1 MEPADDLQNEE
12 AALELHTDPMRL
24 NMGPSHPA
32 MHGTI
37 RMVLDLDGENVI
49 NLDVQPGYLHR
60 GFEKSCERG
69 TWAQVF
75 PYADRLNYVS
85 PMLNNVGWSLA
96 VEKLLQIEVPERC
109 QYYRVILGELSRI
122 ADHFTCNGASAMELG
137 AFTPFLWLLKVRDW
151 VWDILERETGARMTH
166 SFGRIGGMA
175 APPTATFKDDV
186 RHVIPEIFKVVKET
200 ETMLIRNRIFLDRMQ
215 GVGILTK
222 AQALSYGCTG
232 PVGRSTGLPYD
243 VRKDHP
249 YLVYDRFDFDV
260 PIGEDGD
267 NWDRFMVRLEEI
279 RQSVRIIEQA
289 LEQMPDVGPVN
300 VDDPRI
306 VYPEKQA
313 VYTTIEATIAHFKLV
328 MEGVKVPKGE
338 TYSFT
343 EGGNGE
349 LGFYIVSDGSGT
361 PYRVRVRPPCWFN
374 LAASR
379 EMLLGGMI
387 ADIIP
392 TFGSV
397 NMIGGECDR

>member
-1 MEPADDLQNEE
+1 
-12 AALELHTDPMRL
+12 MRL

-37 RMVLDLDGENVI
+37 RMVIDLDGETLV

-85 PMLNNVGWSLA
+85 PMLNNVGWALA
-96 VEKLLQIEVPERC
+96 VEKLLEIEVPERC
-109 QYYRVILGELSRI
+109 QYYRVILGELARI
-122 ADHFTCNGASAMELG
+122 SDHFTCNGASAMELG

-186 RHVIPEIFKVVKET
+186 LRVIPEVHKVVKET
-200 ETMLIRNRIFLDRMQ
+200 EIMLLRNRIFLDRMQ
-215 GVGILTK
+215 GVGVLTK
-222 AQALSYGCTG
+222 EQALSYGVTG
-232 PVGRSTGLPYD
+232 PMARSTGIPYD

-260 PIGEDGD
+260 PVGEDGD

-289 LEQMPDVGPVN
+289 IEQMPDDGPIN

-306 VYPEKQA
+306 VFPEKSD

-328 MEGVKVPKGE
+328 MEGLRTPKGE
-338 TYSFT
+338 VYSFT

-349 LGFYIVSDGSGT
+349 LGFHIVSDGSGT
-361 PYRVRVRPPCWFN
+361 PYRVRVRPPCWYN
-374 LAASR
+374 LAAAR

>member
-1 MEPADDLQNEE
+1 MEPADELLNEM
-12 AALELHTDPMRL
+12 AALELSADPMRL

-37 RMVLDLDGENVI
+37 RMVIDLDGETLT

-75 PYADRLNYVS
+75 PYTDRLNYVS
-85 PMLNNVGWSLA
+85 PMLNNVGWALA
-96 VEKLLQIEVPERC
+96 VEKLLEIEVPERC
-109 QYYRVILGELSRI
+109 QYYRVILGELARI
-122 ADHFTCNGASAMELG
+122 SDHFTCNGASAMELG

-151 VWDILERETGARMTH
+151 VYDILERETGARLTH

-186 RHVIPEIFKVVKET
+186 LRLIPEVHKVVKET
-200 ETMLIRNRIFLDRMQ
+200 EIMLLRNRIFLDRMQ
-215 GVGILTK
+215 GVGVLTK
-222 AQALSYGCTG
+222 EQALSYGATG
-232 PVGRSTGLPYD
+232 PMARSTGIPYD

-260 PIGEDGD
+260 PVGEDGD

-289 LEQMPDVGPVN
+289 IEQMPDDGPIN

-306 VYPEKQA
+306 VLPEKDG

-328 MEGVKVPKGE
+328 MEGLRTPKGE
-338 TYSFT
+338 VYSFT

-349 LGFYIVSDGSGT
+349 LGFHIVSDGSGT
-361 PYRVRVRPPCWFN
+361 PYRVRVRPPCWYN
-374 LAASR
+374 LAAAR

>member
-1 MEPADDLQNEE
+1 MEPADELLNDQ
-12 AALELHTDPMRL
+12 ASLELSADPMRL

-37 RMVLDLDGENVI
+37 RMVIDLDGETLV

-85 PMLNNVGWSLA
+85 PMLNNVGWALA
-96 VEKLLQIEVPERC
+96 VEKLLEIEVPERC
-109 QYYRVILGELSRI
+109 QYYRVILGELARI
-122 ADHFTCNGASAMELG
+122 SDHFTCNGASAMELG

-175 APPTATFKDDV
+175 APPTANFKDDV
-186 RHVIPEIFKVVKET
+186 MRVIPEVHKVVKET
-200 ETMLIRNRIFLDRMQ
+200 EIMLLRNRIFLDRMQ
-215 GVGILTK
+215 GVGVLTK
-222 AQALSYGCTG
+222 AQALSYGVTG
-232 PVGRSTGLPYD
+232 PMARSTGIPYD

-260 PIGEDGD
+260 PVGEDGD

-289 LEQMPDVGPVN
+289 IEQMPDDGPIN

-306 VYPEKQA
+306 VYPEKDD

-328 MEGVKVPKGE
+328 MEGLRTPKGE
-338 TYSFT
+338 VYSFT

-349 LGFYIVSDGSGT
+349 LGFHIVSDGSGT
-361 PYRVRVRPPCWFN
+361 PYRVRVRPPCWYN
-374 LAASR
+374 LAAAR

>member
-1 MEPADDLQNEE
+1 MEPADELLNDM
-12 AALELHTDPMRL
+12 AALELSADPMRL

-37 RMVLDLDGENVI
+37 RMVIDLDGETLV

-85 PMLNNVGWSLA
+85 PMLNNVGWALA
-96 VEKLLQIEVPERC
+96 VEKLLGIKVPERC
-109 QYYRVILGELSRI
+109 QYYRVILGELARI
-122 ADHFTCNGASAMELG
+122 SDHFTCNGASAMELG

-186 RHVIPEIFKVVKET
+186 LRLIPEVHKVVKET
-200 ETMLIRNRIFLDRMQ
+200 EIMLIRNRIFLDRMQ
-215 GVGILTK
+215 GVGVLTK
-222 AQALSYGCTG
+222 EQALSYGVTG
-232 PVGRSTGLPYD
+232 PMARSTGIPYD

-260 PIGEDGD
+260 PVGEDGD

-289 LEQMPDVGPVN
+289 IEQMPDDGPIN

-306 VYPEKQA
+306 VFPEKQE

-328 MEGVKVPKGE
+328 MEGLRTPNGE
-338 TYSFT
+338 VYSFT
-343 EGGNGE
+343 EGANGE
-349 LGFYIVSDGSGT
+349 LGFHIVSDGSGT
-361 PYRVRVRPPCWFN
+361 PYRVRVRPPCWYN

>member
-1 MEPADDLQNEE
+1 MQPADELSNDQ
-12 AALELHTDPMRL
+12 ASLEISADPMRL

-32 MHGTI
+32 MHGTV
-37 RMVLDLDGENVI
+37 RMVLDLDGENLI

-96 VEKLLQIEVPERC
+96 VEKLLGIEVPERC
-109 QYYRVILGELSRI
+109 QYYRVILGELARI
-122 ADHFTCNGASAMELG
+122 TDHFTCNGASAMELG

-175 APPTATFKDDV
+175 APPTTTFKDDV
-186 RHVIPEIFKVVKET
+186 LRLIPEVHKVVKET
-200 ETMLIRNRIFLDRMQ
+200 EIMLVRNRIFLDRMQ
-215 GVGILTK
+215 GVGVLTK
-222 AQALSYGCTG
+222 EQALSYGVTG
-232 PVGRSTGLPYD
+232 PMARSTGLPYD

-260 PIGEDGD
+260 PVGEDGD

-289 LEQMPDVGPVN
+289 IEQMPDDGPVN

-306 VYPEKQA
+306 MFPEKDD

-328 MEGVKVPKGE
+328 MEGLRTPKGE
-338 TYSFT
+338 VYSFT
-343 EGGNGE
+343 EGANGE
-349 LGFYIVSDGSGT
+349 LGFHIVSDGSGT
-361 PYRVRVRPPCWFN
+361 PYRVRVRPPCWYN